1 MAISA
6 RVPMIGAPNV
16 PVTGRI
22 SVPGA
27 AIRRASAAIRRVT
40 AAVVLALTSRIFM
53 DFSRSGAGGGI

>member
-1 MAISA
+1 
-6 RVPMIGAPNV
+6 MIGAPNV

-27 AIRRASAAIRRVT
+27 AIRRASAAIRWVT